1 MILGTETVCT
11 DTLEEEC
18 RLVQDVLCRNVTET
32 RFDEKCWVEEES
44 ECKTVYDTVWE
55 NKCELVNVTVPQ
67 RDCDTRQVLETE
79 VKCRVENRTV
89 ETPVCVTVMDKVVD
103 EVSVLAFNKTQSL
116 NLDNSVVL
124 ITVTRVRGRI

>member
-1 MILGTETVCT
+1 MTTLLGTETVCT

-103 EVSVLAFNKTQSL
+103 EVSV
-116 NLDNSVVL
+116 NLLSSSS
-124 ITVTRVRGRI
+124 

>member
-1 MILGTETVCT
+1 MTTLLSGTETVCT

-55 NKCELVNVTVPQ
+55 NKCEMVNVTVPQ
-67 RDCDTRQVLETE
+67 RDCDTRQVRETE

-103 EVSVLAFNKTQSL
+103 EVSENYLYH
-116 NLDNSVVL
+116 
-124 ITVTRVRGRI
+124 

>member
-1 MILGTETVCT
+1 MTTLLGTETVCT

-103 EVSVLAFNKTQSL
+103 EVSV
-116 NLDNSVVL
+116 NLLSSSSKIVNFSF
-124 ITVTRVRGRI
+124 I